1 MLVLVF
7 ILVVNFVTSVG
18 IVVLTVLIPNVVTV
32 VLGAKNSSVVLV
44 INVILRIIEKYTMIL
59 IFSLLIIYFTH

>member
-1 MLVLVF
+1 MLVF